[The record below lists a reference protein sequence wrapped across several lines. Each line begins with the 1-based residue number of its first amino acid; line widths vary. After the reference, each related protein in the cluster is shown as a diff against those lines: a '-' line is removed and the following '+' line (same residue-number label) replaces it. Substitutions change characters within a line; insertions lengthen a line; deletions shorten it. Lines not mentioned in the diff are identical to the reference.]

1 VNTSALGLNM
11 DFDLVVVSEVTSPP
25 PTLALP
31 HKGGGD
37 YKVLCTSNALLMQRH
52 RGNALLMQR
61 HRGES
66 AVLRVEGRV
75 AMAI

>member
-1 VNTSALGLNM
+1 M
-11 DFDLVVVSEVTSPP
+11 DFDLVVVPEVTSPP
-25 PTLALP
+25 PTLALT

-37 YKVLCTSNALLMQRH
+37 YKVLCTSNAQLMQ
-52 RGNALLMQR
+52 G

-66 AVLRVEGRV
+66 AVLRDEGRV

>member
-1 VNTSALGLNM
+1 MNTSELGLNL
-11 DFDLVVVSEVTSPP
+11 DFDLVVVPEVTLP

-37 YKVLCTSNALLMQRH
+37 YKIRCTSNALLMQ
-52 RGNALLMQR
+52 G

-66 AVLRVEGRV
+66 AVLRDEGRV

>member
-11 DFDLVVVSEVTSPP
+11 DFDLVVVPEVTSPP

-31 HKGGGD
+31 RKGRGD
-37 YKVLCTSNALLMQRH
+37 YKVLRTSNALLMH
-52 RGNALLMQR
+52 G

-66 AVLRVEGRV
+66 AVLRDEGRV